1 MENISNLTLM
11 SEIKNEKGENSPTS
25 DSDSQEENQN
35 NLQEQKEITEV
46 SRFGHTLTLSKN
58 NYNKKNFFLSKCK

>member
-1 MENISNLTLM
+1 M
-11 SEIKNEKGENSPTS
+11 SEIKNEKGENSPAS

-58 NYNKKNFFLSKCK
+58 N

>member
-25 DSDSQEENQN
+25 DSGSQEENQN

-58 NYNKKNFFLSKCK
+58 NKYKKIFFNSKCK